1 MSKFEKL
8 LWRVRKLDRDLRF
21 SELQKVLEWYGY
33 TISNIGNGS
42 SYYVFRKKGSTPITI
57 PKHKPVKLIYIRL
70 VKQVIE
76 GAE

>member
-42 SYYVFRKKGSTPITI
+42 SHYVFRKKGSTPITI
-57 PKHKPVKLIYIRL
+57 PKHSRL
-70 VKQVIE
+70 S
-76 GAE
+76 